1 MMAERPTRSARERRR
16 IDPRLLLGL
25 VLVSGSTIGT
35 WAVVEALDDST
46 RVLVAPT
53 TVTAG
58 SRVTLDE
65 FRVESVRLGA
75 LVDGYLLP
83 GDVPDSGL
91 VVTRTVR
98 AGELVPVAS
107 VDDVDDVGTATVVV
121 PSRGPLAREIAPGA
135 VVDVWT
141 AGELERGV
149 FEPPAVL
156 VAGAEVAAVLEA
168 DGMVVGEG
176 PSVELLIPRAKT
188 AAMLE
193 ALASGDAIDLVPATA
208 APTGAG

>member
-1 MMAERPTRSARERRR
+1 MAERPTRSGRERRR
-16 IDPRLLLGL
+16 VDPRLLLGL
-25 VLVSGSTIGT
+25 ALVAGSTIGV
-35 WAVVEALDDST
+35 WAVVEALDDTT
-46 RVLVAPT
+46 RVLVAPA

-58 SRVTLDE
+58 SRVTLGDL
-65 FRVESVRLGA
+65 RVEAVRLGA
-75 LVDGYLLP
+75 VADGYLVP
-83 GDVPDSGL
+83 GDVPEDGL
-91 VVTRTVR
+91 VVTRTVLG
-98 AGELVPVAS
+98 GELVPAAS
-107 VDDVDDVGTATVVV
+107 VADVDDVGTATVVV

-149 FEPPAVL
+149 FEPPVVL

-168 DGMVVGEG
+168 EGMVAGDG

-193 ALASGDAIDLVPATA
+193 ALASGDAIDLVPASA
-208 APTGAG
+208 AAAGAG